1 MSSGSLPWA
10 TPLTLYCTEQVGSGL
25 LSGLSLS
32 LVPLALA
39 APDGVVPG
47 GQGAGFAVLVLL
59 WGVGASAQGPA
70 MTALAQQLA
79 PQEAVAEALALPRA
93 AGDAVYIFA
102 PFLLGTVA
110 DAAGATPGLEC
121 AVAGVAV
128 GLGATGLALLGGT
141 ELEARS
147 GATSE

>member
-1 MSSGSLPWA
+1 M
-10 TPLTLYCTEQVGSGL
+10 GSGL

-39 APDGVVPG
+39 APDGLVPG
-47 GQGAGFAVLVLL
+47 GQGVGFAGLVLL
-59 WGVGASAQGPA
+59 WGLGASAQGPA

-79 PQEAVAEALALPRA
+79 PQGAVAEALALPRA

-110 DAAGATPGLEC
+110 DAAGATPGIEC
-121 AVAGVAV
+121 AVAGGATV
-128 GLGATGLALLGGT
+128 LGATGLALLGGT
-141 ELEARS
+141 PRTELGS
-147 GATSE
+147 SE